1 MGANKFDD
9 NLLTEKPQDQS
20 QSGAPAEKEEAAED
34 LHINHYEGDAI
45 AQIIQEEQAQ
55 GRNVD
60 DHRDILGGRLSHL
73 GVVESAEKDKLNKSY
88 NDIGRQL
95 KEANEQEN
103 ADMAKFEQELGN
115 YSEEDLEEDEG
126 DDEEAPE

>member
-1 MGANKFDD
+1 M
-9 NLLTEKPQDQS
+9 
-20 QSGAPAEKEEAAED
+20 
-34 LHINHYEGDAI
+34 
-45 AQIIQEEQAQ
+45 
-55 GRNVD
+55 
-60 DHRDILGGRLSHL
+60 
-73 GVVESAEKDKLNKSY
+73 VESAEKDKLNKSY